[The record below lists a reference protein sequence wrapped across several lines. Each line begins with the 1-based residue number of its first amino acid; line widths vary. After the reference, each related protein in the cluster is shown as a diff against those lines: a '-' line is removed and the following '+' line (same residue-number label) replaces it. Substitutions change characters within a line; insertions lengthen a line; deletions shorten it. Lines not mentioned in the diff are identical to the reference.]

1 MDLLGGLDLTGTST
15 TIQPVKQ
22 VTNVDLL
29 GDLFGT
35 TSINPVVPLS
45 APRLADPLGDLLGGS
60 LSTPVPPPT
69 FNAVSCYEKNGLTIM
84 LQPLKDSASVTQ
96 LKATFTAT
104 TEITN
109 VLFQVAVP
117 KTCKLAM
124 QPASGTIVSPTTQ
137 ITQLLRIENST
148 KQPLRLR
155 IKLTYHVPNGP
166 VDEIVDFSSFDSR
179 LWSE

>member
-15 TIQPVKQ
+15 TMQPVKQ
-22 VTNVDLL
+22 ITNVDLL
-29 GDLFGT
+29 GNLFGT
-35 TSINPVVPLS
+35 SSITPVVPVS
-45 APRLADPLGDLLGGS
+45 TPRLVDPLPDLLGAS
-60 LSTPVPPPT
+60 LLTPVPHT
-69 FNAVSCYEKNGLTIM
+69 FVAISCYENNGLIIM
-84 LQPLKDSASVTQ
+84 LQPLKESTSVTQ
-96 LKATFTAT
+96 LKATFSAT

-124 QPASGTIVSPTTQ
+124 QPASGTTVTPTTQ
-137 ITQLLRIENST
+137 ITQLLRIENSS